1 MASQREPG
9 RNRPASG
16 RTDAGHGSAAPLAE
30 SPPGTDRT
38 GRPMARVRIE
48 DVAAEAGV
56 SMKTVSRVLNEEP
69 NVSEATRER
78 VRAVV
83 ERLQYRPHPS
93 ARVLAGR
100 KSYLVAMLYD
110 NPSSNYLMEV
120 ELGVLDAC
128 QAQHYNLMLAP
139 LVYDAKDIVS
149 KVESLV
155 LQSRLDGVVLT
166 PPITDDAALLA
177 RLDELDIPWSS
188 ISPTE
193 ANRRIG
199 VVVDERS
206 AVAEMIAHLVSLGH
220 RRIAHIRGHAA
231 HGASAWRYAG
241 YRDGLA
247 QAGIA
252 PDDALEMQGGFSY
265 ESGFEATSRL
275 LDLPDPPTAI
285 FAANDDMAAG
295 AIGAVCER
303 GLSVPADVSVCGFDD
318 TPIARHIYPS
328 LTTVR
333 QPTREMGRLAGLEL
347 LKAIRN
353 RGEGGM
359 VTVPYTL
366 QLRRSTGPVRTTA
379 PAKGARRTP
388 RR

>member
-1 MASQREPG
+1 MAPQPDEVGKRAAGVED
-9 RNRPASG
+9 
-16 RTDAGHGSAAPLAE
+16 DAALAE
-30 SPPGTDRT
+30 SPPVKRRIDRPV
-38 GRPMARVRIE
+38 GRVRIE

-56 SMKTVSRVLNEEP
+56 SMKTVSRVLNDEP

-100 KSYLVAMLYD
+100 RSYLVAMLYD

-139 LVYDAKDIVS
+139 LEYDAKDIVA
-149 KVESLV
+149 KVEALV

-177 RLDELDIPWSS
+177 RLDELGIPWSS
-188 ISPTE
+188 ISAREP
-193 ANRRIG
+193 NRRVG

-206 AVAEMIAHLVSLGH
+206 AVAEMIAHLAGLGH
-220 RRIAHIRGHAA
+220 RRIAHIKGHPA
-231 HGASAWRYAG
+231 HGASEWRLAG
-241 YRDGLA
+241 YLDGLER
-247 QAGIA
+247 AGIGLD
-252 PDDALEMQGGFSY
+252 PALVVEGGFSY
-265 ESGFEATSRL
+265 ESGFDATNRL
-275 LDLPDPPTAI
+275 LDLPEPPTAI

-295 AIGAVCER
+295 AIGAICER
-303 GLSVPADVSVCGFDD
+303 GMSVPKHVSVCGFDD
-318 TPIARHIYPS
+318 TPIARHIYPA

-333 QPTREMGRLAGLEL
+333 QPTRDMGRLAGLEL
-347 LKAIRN
+347 LREIRE
-353 RGEGGM
+353 RGQGSL

-366 QLRRSTGPVRTTA
+366 QLRRSTGPK
-379 PAKGARRTP
+379 P
-388 RR
+388 

>member
-1 MASQREPG
+1 MV
-9 RNRPASG
+9 
-16 RTDAGHGSAAPLAE
+16 
-30 SPPGTDRT
+30 
-38 GRPMARVRIE
+38 RVRIE

-69 NVSEATRER
+69 NVSERTRER
-78 VRAVV
+78 VREVV

-100 KSYLVAMLYD
+100 RSYLVAMLYD

-120 ELGVLDAC
+120 EQGVLDAC

-166 PPITDDAALLA
+166 PPITDDTALLA
-177 RLDELDIPWSS
+177 RLDELDIPWAS

-193 ANRRIG
+193 RNRRIG
-199 VVVDERS
+199 VIVDEPS
-206 AVAEMIAHLVSLGH
+206 AVAEMIQHLASLGH
-220 RRIAHIRGHAA
+220 RRIAHIKGHPA
-231 HGASAWRYAG
+231 HGASHWRLAG
-241 YRDGLA
+241 YREGMQRAGLA
-247 QAGIA
+247 LDEALIA
-252 PDDALEMQGGFSY
+252 EGEFSY
-265 ESGFEATSRL
+265 DSGFAATNRL
-275 LDLPDPPTAI
+275 LELADPPTAI

-295 AIGAVCER
+295 AIGAICER
-303 GLSVPADVSVCGFDD
+303 GLSVPRDISVCGFDD

-333 QPTREMGRLAGLEL
+333 QPTREMGRLAGMEL
-347 LKAIRN
+347 LKAIRD
-353 RGEGGM
+353 RGQGSM

-366 QLRRSTGPVRTTA
+366 QLRRSTGP
-379 PAKGARRTP
+379 RRV
-388 RR
+388 

>member
-1 MASQREPG
+1 MGSQRDGGRRPG
-9 RNRPASG
+9 SG
-16 RTDAGHGSAAPLAE
+16 RTDGGRGAPGPLPE
-30 SPPGTDRT
+30 SPPVANRA
-38 GRPMARVRIE
+38 GRSMARVRIE

-69 NVSEATRER
+69 NVSDATRER

-100 KSYLVAMLYD
+100 RSYLVAMLYD

-188 ISPTE
+188 ISPRE
-193 ANRRIG
+193 ANRRVG
-199 VVVDERS
+199 VIVDERS
-206 AVAEMIAHLVSLGH
+206 AVVEMIAHLAGLGH
-220 RRIAHIRGHAA
+220 RRIAHIQGHPA
-231 HGASAWRYAG
+231 HGASEWRRTG
-241 YRDGLA
+241 YIDGLEHV
-247 QAGIA
+247 GIA
-252 PDDALEMQGGFSY
+252 CDPALVVEGGFSY
-265 ESGFEATSRL
+265 DSGFAATNHL

-295 AIGAVCER
+295 AIGAICER
-303 GLSVPADVSVCGFDD
+303 GMSVPADVSVCGFDD

-347 LKAIRN
+347 LKVIRD

-366 QLRRSTGPVRTTA
+366 QLRRSTGPVRA
-379 PAKGARRTP
+379 AARQKTGKRSP
-388 RR
+388 RS